1 MFILDALGN
10 VRTILLTIDQVAYS
24 SIDNAYNMITKFARA
39 EFFTNEAVVS
49 IMRSTYIIIGL
60 LALFKIALLLINA
73 MISPDKLFEKGAG
86 LGGIVK
92 NICIMFVLLIAVPI
106 LFNES
111 MKIQQVIVDND
122 YVNRLFGISAG
133 SNSNIGDMFKTS
145 AISALINPDSDIAT
159 LTTTTDASG
168 NKIRQYVLRTKDK
181 VGAEK
186 ATAAGE
192 KCSSSNS
199 STHCEDAIND
209 YNKAVL
215 SNDQTARNHM
225 FSTLINH
232 VGDYIKTDGGQIYVY
247 NYSMLITFIVG
258 IGITYL
264 LILFSFDLAERAIK
278 LAILEVVSPLF
289 IVTYIDP
296 KSAKSGPFSS
306 WLKEVGG
313 TYVGLYIRL
322 AALTLIIVLTN
333 LWNSRKGDIDLGFW
347 GEIVFILSLLI
358 FAKQFPKWL
367 AGLVGIKDFDG
378 GLGGLGKKI
387 GSAALVGGMLTKAG
401 HTAYAAAR
409 GSVAT
414 AHAYRKAKKTG
425 LSSEKERAHN
435 RVKSNYSS
443 NRAAGDGRVKSAFKG
458 IGQSYFKKDA
468 MKQNLKNFGT
478 TAAAG
483 GLGFLKGVA
492 SGGKIGVSGADLKD
506 INAKVK
512 ADAKGEFNR
521 LAPDYNSFA
530 NRAGNFISGIH
541 GRGVES
547 IIGTEADLRERKD
560 NADNLAEAKK
570 LYNNVSLNAS
580 GERMKVRGPHGKDVF
595 VNPRGNKEIN
605 EAIGNATT
613 EFGAYEQLGTNL
625 VNSSGGKFMVN
636 SSGNVVNDSGKQV
649 ASSLAEFGAQ
659 NMTLSGKLAIKS
671 VVASNAANDVQA
683 YQQCLQQRDESSA
696 TYTREI
702 NAYNDAQQK
711 LSSNP
716 EYSSAKSVVESYE
729 SSVQDRKNAGDA
741 IIKIRNN
748 ADYVYLQ
755 STPHDKLTPE
765 EQNRL
770 MQYNVDIKNAI
781 DAINSINT
789 TLKKEQTKYNDAISS
804 IQQIESATGL
814 AEMKASYENAA
825 KNLKAW
831 NAEIEKYND
840 KFKNT
845 EVYKMDDNGNVTAE
859 RENPY
864 VVSINGEKYNPFEDK
879 SLIKLEEI
887 KGILSSKASKAEEK
901 YKNSMK
907 SDKKE

>member
-92 NICIMFVLLIAVPI
+92 NICIMFVLLIAVPV

-122 YVNRLFGISAG
+122 YVNRLFGINAG

-541 GRGVES
+541 GKGVES
-547 IIGTEADLRERKD
+547 IIGNSFELDKRKTEAEKSQKARELFGSVTTGSDGKRNKLANPVNSMEANELVGNTNTKYGTKFDASSMEGITSSLVLANKD
-560 NADNLAEAKK
+560 KIKGKVEVVDGKVQIDGKNVDTAKVCRDNGIYTPYGEKTMESIAKENAYTKASEYVSNQQNISEANKSAVDSAAQMQSLVNEMKSVTAAAGKNITTQLADMSNCLNNEYSANLK
-570 LYNNVSLNAS
+570 L
-580 GERMKVRGPHGKDVF
+580 
-595 VNPRGNKEIN
+595 N
-605 EAIGNATT
+605 EA
-613 EFGAYEQLGTNL
+613 L
-625 VNSSGGKFMVN
+625 
-636 SSGNVVNDSGKQV
+636 
-649 ASSLAEFGAQ
+649 
-659 NMTLSGKLAIKS
+659 
-671 VVASNAANDVQA
+671 
-683 YQQCLQQRDESSA
+683 
-696 TYTREI
+696 
-702 NAYNDAQQK
+702 
-711 LSSNP
+711 
-716 EYSSAKSVVESYE
+716 AKSVDPSETSKPTPAEIQVLKDELAAAITAKGEAIENLTNKIVESSGDSGLVDSFIAAA
-729 SSVQDRKNAGDA
+729 SSRAEAFSQIELLNGRNKDIKEEVRRSLEEANANGTTS
-741 IIKIRNN
+741 NF
-748 ADYVYLQ
+748 
-755 STPHDKLTPE
+755 TT
-765 EQNRL
+765 
-770 MQYNVDIKNAI
+770 VDI
-781 DAINSINT
+781 T
-789 TLKKEQTKYNDAISS
+789 TGQRYTFLQDPTQTELVSN
-804 IQQIESATGL
+804 L
-814 AEMKASYENAA
+814 MNKAVA
-825 KNLKAW
+825 KAK
-831 NAEIEKYND
+831 
-840 KFKNT
+840 
-845 EVYKMDDNGNVTAE
+845 DD
-859 RENPY
+859 
-864 VVSINGEKYNPFEDK
+864 
-879 SLIKLEEI
+879 
-887 KGILSSKASKAEEK
+887 ASKLK
-901 YKNSMK
+901 PK
-907 SDKKE
+907 SSDDKK

>member
-92 NICIMFVLLIAVPI
+92 NICIMFVLLIAVPV

-122 YVNRLFGISAG
+122 YVNRLFGINAG

-232 VGDYIKTDGGQIYVY
+232 VGDYIKTDSGQIYVY

-296 KSAKSGPFSS
+296 KSAKSGPFSN

-367 AGLVGIKDFDG
+367 AGLVGVKDFDG

-401 HTAYAAAR
+401 HTAVGFAA
-409 GSVAT
+409 G
-414 AHAYRKAKKTG
+414 AKKMVSEDISNRNARRRQIRKNTG
-425 LSSEKERAHN
+425 LTHGKQGREARRNYTKDYMDEPGNANKRIRGYFNGRKRLHNERKEGYREGGVN
-435 RVKSNYSS
+435 LVGSG
-443 NRAAGDGRVKSAFKG
+443 AAGRNLGQFGAAMLSGGIVGAQASINANDIKG
-458 IGQSYFKKDA
+458 VIKGA
-468 MKQNLKNFGT
+468 G
-478 TAAAG
+478 TAASQYG
-483 GLGFLKGVA
+483 RSLGFSGKGVGGAVSSGLDYIKDKTSNAWGDETERYTAKQEAEKAEKAIRYRASGTNYTHGAEEGKIATGVGETKKVIEREFENA
-492 SGGKIGVSGADLKD
+492 SGGGKFELKTDADKL
-506 INAKVK
+506 AKQ
-512 ADAKGEFNR
+512 
-521 LAPDYNSFA
+521 FA
-530 NRAGNFISGIH
+530 VTTGSKNI
-541 GRGVES
+541 
-547 IIGTEADLRERKD
+547 D
-560 NADNLAEAKK
+560 
-570 LYNNVSLNAS
+570 
-580 GERMKVRGPHGKDVF
+580 KVVDDEGKVLSYKFTGKDGTVIT
-595 VNPRGNKEIN
+595 KSTDEIQATCGGIMTPEGVDN
-605 EAIGNATT
+605 FLKSSYTVQQNA
-613 EFGAYEQLGTNL
+613 
-625 VNSSGGKFMVN
+625 VS
-636 SSGNVVNDSGKQV
+636 
-649 ASSLAEFGAQ
+649 
-659 NMTLSGKLAIKS
+659 
-671 VVASNAANDVQA
+671 
-683 YQQCLQQRDESSA
+683 
-696 TYTREI
+696 
-702 NAYNDAQQK
+702 AYNDNMQAQANAVSSYNQAQTNAQATANDFNGVM
-711 LSSNP
+711 SSNGAAIDKALIDAGFS
-716 EYSSAKSVVESYE
+716 EGIGKLGSSISESI
-729 SSVQDRKNAGDA
+729 KPLGDA
-741 IIKIRNN
+741 IANLGREFDSASEDRKKEIKDQIDLLSQLKQS
-748 ADYVYLQ
+748 ADANQTFTSSAQTSMRQLQ
-755 STPHDKLTPE
+755 SIVESQNELAPIVNSVDGNTEAEKLQTLSRNISDIDKKLKVYE
-765 EQNRL
+765 KE
-770 MQYNVDIKNAI
+770 
-781 DAINSINT
+781 
-789 TLKKEQTKYNDAISS
+789 KKE
-804 IQQIESATGL
+804 
-814 AEMKASYENAA
+814 
-825 KNLKAW
+825 
-831 NAEIEKYND
+831 
-840 KFKNT
+840 
-845 EVYKMDDNGNVTAE
+845 
-859 RENPY
+859 
-864 VVSINGEKYNPFEDK
+864 
-879 SLIKLEEI
+879 
-887 KGILSSKASKAEEK
+887 
-901 YKNSMK
+901 
-907 SDKKE
+907 